1 MRIIE
6 CGLKEEEVI
15 CPSCE
20 SKLAYTSEDVRK
32 RIAPYSKPFIYCP
45 VCQRKIEV
53 GND

>member
-20 SKLAYTSEDVRK
+20 SKLAYTSEDILRGL
-32 RIAPYSKPFIYCP
+32 ASNSAPFIYCP
-45 VCQRKIEV
+45 VCQRKIGV
-53 GND
+53 RND

>member
-6 CGLKEEEVI
+6 CGLKEEEII
-15 CPSCE
+15 CPSCG
-20 SKLAYTSEDVRK
+20 SKIAYTSEDILVG
-32 RIAPYSKPFIYCP
+32 IATKSVPFIYCL